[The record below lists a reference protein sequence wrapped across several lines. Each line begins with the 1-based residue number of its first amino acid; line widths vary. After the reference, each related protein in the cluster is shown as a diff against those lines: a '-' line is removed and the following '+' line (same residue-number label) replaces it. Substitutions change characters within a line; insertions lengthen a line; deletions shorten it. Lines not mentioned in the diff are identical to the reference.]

1 MKIRVR
7 FAPSPTGPLHI
18 GGLRTALF
26 NYLIAKKSGGK
37 FILRIEDTDSK
48 RTVDGAEKHIIDS
61 LEWLGLDFDEGPIRQ
76 SNRSKL
82 YKKQVDKLLKQG
94 NAYYAFDS
102 QEDLDGAREAGGKDF
117 KYNVKTRMGL
127 NNSFT
132 VSEQEIKKRV
142 KVINDPAAIRNVSE
156 KLFSTKYQK
165 FMPDTIFSQNIDE
178 IRKFFKKHKKVI
190 VKPINSYSGNNI
202 HLFTKFNLKFF
213 QKFIKKHNHIM
224 CQKYLPKIKEGD
236 KRVFLIN
243 GKVRGAISRIPK
255 KGSFLSNLSKGAK
268 PINVKLTNKE
278 MKISKLISKDL
289 KKDKIFFAGIDFID
303 EQLNGDINVTSPT
316 GLKTF
321 YDLSK
326 INLASTFWKELK
338 A

>member
-1 MKIRVR
+1 MTNKII
-7 FAPSPTGPLHI
+7 AIQGNHPSKLNPLTDTSIFLAHEI
-18 GGLRTALF
+18 QKK
-26 NYLIAKKSGGK
+26 NYKIFYYDPKDLSIINFKVIAKGFFIK
-37 FILRIEDTDSK
+37 FDYRKKRFFEILK
-48 RTVDGAEKHIIDS
+48 KQK
-61 LEWLGLDFDEGPIRQ
+61 LELIKCKYLLIRQ
-76 SNRSKL
+76 DPPFNLEYICSTL
-82 YKKQVDKLLKQG
+82 ILDK
-94 NAYYAFDS
+94 
-102 QEDLDGAREAGGKDF
+102 
-117 KYNVKTRMGL
+117 
-127 NNSFT
+127 
-132 VSEQEIKKRV
+132 IKKRV
-142 KVINDPAAIRNVSE
+142 KVINDPTAIRNVSE

-202 HLFTKFNLKFF
+202 YLLTKFNLKFF
-213 QKFIKKHNHIM
+213 QKFIKKHDHIM

-243 GKVRGAISRIPK
+243 GKVCGAISRIPK

>member
-1 MKIRVR
+1 MTNKII
-7 FAPSPTGPLHI
+7 AIQGNHPSKLNP
-18 GGLRTALF
+18 RTDTSIFLAHEIQKK
-26 NYLIAKKSGGK
+26 NYKIFYYDPKDLSIINFKVIAKGFFVK
-37 FILRIEDTDSK
+37 FDYRKKRFFKILK
-48 RTVDGAEKHIIDS
+48 KQK
-61 LEWLGLDFDEGPIRQ
+61 LELIKCKYLLIRQ
-76 SNRSKL
+76 DPPFNLEYICSTL
-82 YKKQVDKLLKQG
+82 ILDK
-94 NAYYAFDS
+94 
-102 QEDLDGAREAGGKDF
+102 
-117 KYNVKTRMGL
+117 
-127 NNSFT
+127 
-132 VSEQEIKKRV
+132 IKKRV

-213 QKFIKKHNHIM
+213 QKFIKKHDHIM

-243 GKVRGAISRIPK
+243 GKVCGAISRIPK

>member
-1 MKIRVR
+1 MTNKII
-7 FAPSPTGPLHI
+7 AIQGNHPSKLNPLTDTSI
-18 GGLRTALF
+18 FLAYEIQKKNYKIFYYDPKDLSIINFKVIAKGFFIKF
-26 NYLIAKKSGGK
+26 NYKKKRFFEILKKQKLELIKCKY
-37 FILRIEDTDSK
+37 L
-48 RTVDGAEKHIIDS
+48 
-61 LEWLGLDFDEGPIRQ
+61 LIRQ
-76 SNRSKL
+76 DPPFNLEYICSTL
-82 YKKQVDKLLKQG
+82 ILDK
-94 NAYYAFDS
+94 
-102 QEDLDGAREAGGKDF
+102 
-117 KYNVKTRMGL
+117 
-127 NNSFT
+127 
-132 VSEQEIKKRV
+132 IKKRV
-142 KVINDPAAIRNVSE
+142 KVINDPTAIRNVSE

-202 HLFTKFNLKFF
+202 YLLIKFNLKFF
-213 QKFIKKHNHIM
+213 QKFIKKHDHIM
-224 CQKYLPKIKEGD
+224 CQKYLSKIKEGD

-243 GKVRGAISRIPK
+243 GKVCGAISRIPK

>member
-1 MKIRVR
+1 MTNKI
-7 FAPSPTGPLHI
+7 
-18 GGLRTALF
+18 
-26 NYLIAKKSGGK
+26 IAIQGN
-37 FILRIEDTDSK
+37 
-48 RTVDGAEKHIIDS
+48 H
-61 LEWLGLDFDEGPIRQ
+61 P
-76 SNRSKL
+76 SKL
-82 YKKQVDKLLKQG
+82 NPLTDTSIFLAHEIQKKDYKIFYYDPKDLSIINFKVVAEGFFIKFDYKKKRFFEIIKKQKLELIRCKYLLVRQDPPFNLEYICSTLILDK
-94 NAYYAFDS
+94 
-102 QEDLDGAREAGGKDF
+102 
-117 KYNVKTRMGL
+117 
-127 NNSFT
+127 
-132 VSEQEIKKRV
+132 IKKRV
-142 KVINDPAAIRNVSE
+142 EIINDPTAIRNVSE

-202 HLFTKFNLKFF
+202 YLLTKFDLKFF
-213 QKFIKKHNHIM
+213 QKFIKKHDHIM

-243 GKVRGAISRIPK
+243 GKVCGAISRIPK

-268 PINVKLTNKE
+268 PINIKLTNKE

-289 KKDKIFFAGIDFID
+289 KKNKIFFAGIDFID